1 MNLNSN
7 VWILSKSFFKWT
19 WRKRFYSSAATPL
32 KVPNISENL
41 SSFKKL
47 KYPESMFVYCNDV
60 AKDISD
66 TISVHLTKKYGKKK
80 IEIIEANPGPCLI
93 TQHLLKKTNYNI
105 CVYENNYVFKEYLM
119 AVHSNYGD
127 RIKINH
133 GNFLLLW
140 KFGFQD
146 RMDRGDRVSKF
157 LSSIGTPQQP
167 WNQERPSLKIIASLP
182 NKKFMNYLIYSFIFQ
197 TGLMVYGRPEFYFLL
212 SPSVFKRYSCKPIID
227 KKYYKT
233 QTILFQTIFDIES
246 LKTYPRT
253 AFFPPHISKSASKN
267 GKNVRYKE
275 LKEADD
281 KYMILAKVVGR
292 REILNSE
299 GLTEDLLKP
308 YWYFVKHHTLSR
320 KNFVI
325 PMLEQWI
332 PGCGPYFIAQGYT
345 IFTQFGDLTPPQILR
360 LFLKFISLPEY
371 NDSPFLNSM
380 ESRIAKLL
388 PSLQIPP
395 DDSITEL
402 SENNSSIDFE
412 DFNNKDN

>member
-1 MNLNSN
+1 MILKNN
-7 VWILSKSFFKWT
+7 VWMLSRSFFKWT
-19 WRKRFYSSAATPL
+19 WRKRRYCSATANSL
-32 KVPNISENL
+32 KEPNVNETL
-41 SSFKKL
+41 SSFKKF
-47 KYPESMFVYCNDV
+47 KYPESMFVSCNDV

-66 TISVHLTKKYGKKK
+66 TISIHLTKKYGNKQ

-93 TQHLLKKTNYNI
+93 TQNLLNKTNYNI
-105 CVYENNYVFKEYLM
+105 CVYESSYNVFKKFLM
-119 AVHSNYGD
+119 AVHSIHGD
-127 RIKINH
+127 RIKINP

-140 KFGFQD
+140 KFGYQD
-146 RMDRGDRVSKF
+146 RLDRGDRVSKF
-157 LSSIGTPQQP
+157 LSSAGIPQQP
-167 WNQERPSLKIIASLP
+167 WNQENPSLKIIASLP
-182 NKKFMNYLIYSFIFQ
+182 NKKFLNYLIYSFIFQ

-212 SPSVFKRYSCKPIID
+212 SPSVFKRYSCEPIID
-227 KKYYKT
+227 KMYYKT
-233 QTILFQTIFDIES
+233 QTILFQTIFDIE
-246 LKTYPRT
+246 LIKTYPRK
-253 AFFPPHISKSASKN
+253 AFYPPHISKSASKN
-267 GKNVRYKE
+267 VRFKE

-292 REILNSE
+292 RDILNNE

-332 PGCGPYFIAQGYT
+332 PGCGPHFIAQGYT

-388 PSLQIPP
+388 PSLQITSE
-395 DDSITEL
+395 DSIIEQ
-402 SENNSSIDFE
+402 SERNSSIDIE
-412 DFNNKDN
+412 EFNNKDN

>member
-1 MNLNSN
+1 MNLKNN
-7 VWILSKSFFKWT
+7 VWMLSQSFFKWT
-19 WRKRFYSSAATPL
+19 WRKRYYSSTATSL
-32 KVPNISENL
+32 KELNINDNL

-47 KYPESMFVYCNDV
+47 KYPESMFVSCNDV

-66 TISVHLTKKYGKKK
+66 TISEHLTNKYGNKQ

-93 TQHLLKKTNYNI
+93 TQHLLNKTNYNI
-105 CVYENNYVFKEYLM
+105 CVYENSYNVFKEFLM
-119 AVHSNYGD
+119 AIHSIHGD
-127 RIKINH
+127 RIKINP

-140 KFGFQD
+140 KFGYQD

-157 LSSIGTPQQP
+157 LSTTGIPQQS
-167 WNQERPSLKIIASLP
+167 WNQENPSLKIIASLP
-182 NKKFMNYLIYSFIFQ
+182 NKKFLNYLIYSFIFQ

-212 SPSVFKRYSCKPIID
+212 PPSVFKRYSCKPIID

-233 QTILFQTIFDIES
+233 QTILFQTIFDVELI
-246 LKTYPRT
+246 KTYPRK
-253 AFFPPHISKSASKN
+253 AFYPPHISKTAIKN
-267 GKNVRYKE
+267 
-275 LKEADD
+275 LKEADE

-292 REILNSE
+292 PDILKHG

-332 PGCGPYFIAQGYT
+332 PGCGPHFIAQGYT

-388 PSLQIPP
+388 PSLQITTE
-395 DDSITEL
+395 DSIIEQ
-402 SENNSSIDFE
+402 SENNTSIDFIE
-412 DFNNKDN
+412 FNNKNN

>member
-1 MNLNSN
+1 MILKNN
-7 VWILSKSFFKWT
+7 VWMLSRSFFKWT
-19 WRKRFYSSAATPL
+19 WRKRWYCSSTANSL
-32 KVPNISENL
+32 NEPNINDTL
-41 SSFKKL
+41 SSFKKF
-47 KYPESMFVYCNDV
+47 KYPESMFVSCNDV

-66 TISVHLTKKYGKKK
+66 TISVHLTKKYGNKQ

-93 TQHLLKKTNYNI
+93 TQNLLNKTNYNI
-105 CVYENNYVFKEYLM
+105 CVYESSYNVFKKFLM
-119 AVHSNYGD
+119 AVHSIHGD
-127 RIKINH
+127 RIKINP

-140 KFGFQD
+140 KFGYQD
-146 RMDRGDRVSKF
+146 RLDRGDRVSKF
-157 LSSIGTPQQP
+157 LSSAGIPQQP
-167 WNQERPSLKIIASLP
+167 WNQENPSLKIIASLP
-182 NKKFMNYLIYSFIFQ
+182 NKKFLNYLIYSFIFQ

-212 SPSVFKRYSCKPIID
+212 SPSVFKRYSCEPIID
-227 KKYYKT
+227 KMYYKT
-233 QTILFQTIFDIES
+233 QTILFQTIFDIE
-246 LKTYPRT
+246 LIKTYPRK
-253 AFFPPHISKSASKN
+253 AFYPPHISKSASKN
-267 GKNVRYKE
+267 VRFKE

-292 REILNSE
+292 RDILNKE

-332 PGCGPYFIAQGYT
+332 PGCGPHFIAQGYT

-388 PSLQIPP
+388 PSLQITSE
-395 DDSITEL
+395 DSIIEQ
-402 SENNSSIDFE
+402 SERNSSIDIE
-412 DFNNKDN
+412 EFNNKDN

>member
-1 MNLNSN
+1 MNLKNN
-7 VWILSKSFFKWT
+7 WMLSQSFFKWT
-19 WRKRFYSSAATPL
+19 WRKRYYSSTVMSL
-32 KVPNISENL
+32 KESNLNDNL
-41 SSFKKL
+41 SSFKKF
-47 KYPESMFVYCNDV
+47 KYPESMFVSCNDV

-66 TISVHLTKKYGKKK
+66 TISVHLTKNYGNKQ

-93 TQHLLKKTNYNI
+93 TQNLLKKTNYNI
-105 CVYENNYVFKEYLM
+105 CVYENSYNVFKEFLM
-119 AVHSNYGD
+119 TVHSIYGD
-127 RIKINH
+127 RIKINP

-140 KFGFQD
+140 KFGYQD
-146 RMDRGDRVSKF
+146 RIDRGDRVSKF
-157 LSSIGTPQQP
+157 LSSVGIPQQP
-167 WNQERPSLKIIASLP
+167 WNQESPSLKIIASLP
-182 NKKFMNYLIYSFIFQ
+182 NKKFLNYLIYSFIFQ

-212 SPSVFKRYSCKPIID
+212 SPSVFKRYSSKPIID

-233 QTILFQTIFDIES
+233 QTILFQTIFDIE
-246 LKTYPRT
+246 LIKTYPRK
-253 AFFPPHISKSASKN
+253 AFYPAHISKSAC
-267 GKNVRYKE
+267 KNVRFKE

-281 KYMILAKVVGR
+281 KYMVLAKVVGR
-292 REILNSE
+292 RDILNHE

-332 PGCGPYFIAQGYT
+332 PGCGPHFIAQGYT

-371 NDSPFLNSM
+371 NDSPFINSM

-388 PSLQIPP
+388 PSLQITSE
-395 DDSITEL
+395 DSIIEQ

-412 DFNNKDN
+412 EFNNKEN